1 MSCAPENMSDRPERG
16 YYQNMDVLASAL
28 AAMRLG
34 PTRSA
39 RTEVRAP
46 WGLRFRQVG
55 GSTFHVVLD
64 GRCWLLSDSSAGAE
78 PVRLETGDVVFLRHG
93 TAHVLAD
100 DPATPPAD
108 FAPSGWSPGAT
119 IGRVDIEGPGDRAL
133 LICGAYRLGR
143 TREHPLVEE
152 LPEVLHLS
160 AAQLPARGLVSA
172 VELLCGELE
181 HDRPGRDGVVPA
193 LVDAML
199 LLILRAWLEI
209 RTATDPRPTGWAG
222 AMADPGVGGALAAL
236 HAEPGRPWTVAQLA
250 TQAGLSRSTFA
261 EHFATLVG
269 APPLG
274 YLTWWRMTLA
284 ERMLRES
291 DAPLSAVARQVGYT
305 SEFAFAKAF
314 KREHGMAPGRYRNN
328 RGSQAALE
336 PPGSPARG

>member
-1 MSCAPENMSDRPERG
+1 MAAAAAANAAP
-16 YYQNMDVLASAL
+16 
-28 AAMRLG
+28 AAR
-34 PTRSA
+34 
-39 RTEVRAP
+39 
-46 WGLRFRQVG
+46 
-55 GSTFHVVLD
+55 
-64 GRCWLLSDSSAGAE
+64 AE

-119 IGRVDIEGPGDRAL
+119 IGRVDIDGPGDRAL

-143 TREHPLVEE
+143 AREHPLVEE

-160 AAQLPARGLVSA
+160 AAQLPGRGLVSA
-172 VELLCGELE
+172 VELLGGELE
-181 HDRPGRDGVVPA
+181 QDRPGRDGVVPA

-199 LLILRAWLEI
+199 LLILRAWLEM

-222 AMADPGVGGALAAL
+222 AIADPGIGGALAAL
-236 HAEPGRPWTVAQLA
+236 HAEPDRPWTVAQLA
-250 TQAGLSRSTFA
+250 ARAGLSRSTFA
-261 EHFATLVG
+261 QHFTALVG

-314 KREHGMAPGRYRNN
+314 KREHGIAPGRYRS
-328 RGSQAALE
+328 RPETELE
-336 PPGSPARG
+336 SLEQG

>member
-1 MSCAPENMSDRPERG
+1 
-16 YYQNMDVLASAL
+16 MDVLASAL

-39 RTEVRAP
+39 RTEVHAP

-64 GRCWLLSDSSAGAE
+64 GGCWLLSDAAGTE
-78 PVRLETGDVVFLRHG
+78 PVRLRTGDVVFLRHG

-100 DPATPPAD
+100 DPATPPTD
-108 FAPSGWSPGAT
+108 FTPTGWSPGAT
-119 IGRVDIEGPGDRAL
+119 IGRVDIDGPGDRAL
-133 LICGAYRLGR
+133 LVCGAYRLGR
-143 TREHPLVEE
+143 TRAHPLVEE

-172 VELLCGELE
+172 VELLGGELE
-181 HDRPGRDGVVPA
+181 QDRPGRDGVVPA

-199 LLILRAWLEI
+199 LLILRAWLEL
-209 RTATDPRPTGWAG
+209 RTETDPRPTGWAG
-222 AMADPGVGGALAAL
+222 AIADPGVGGALAAL
-236 HAEPGRPWTVAQLA
+236 HAEPERPWTVAQLA
-250 TQAGLSRSTFA
+250 ARAGLSRSTFA
-261 EHFATLVG
+261 EHFTTLVG

-284 ERMLRES
+284 ERILRES
-291 DAPLSAVARQVGYT
+291 DAPLAAVARQVGYT

-314 KREHGMAPGRYRNN
+314 KREYGIAPGRYRGN
-328 RGSQAALE
+328 SEAA
-336 PPGSPARG
+336 PVAG